1 MRWAGAL
8 AAATSAAATAMS
20 LGVVAFAQ
28 ASAPSVDLAW
38 SAPPE
43 CPSREV
49 VLAEVSSLLAGSGA
63 SAHPVSATATVER
76 ERDGGRWRVAL
87 SIRSDQGAGVRAL
100 DADSCAALGSAV
112 ALIVALAVDPTRR
125 AAASAAAGAG
135 AGASASAAASAGA
148 SADAGASASAD
159 AGASADA
166 SADASASGDAGAAEL
181 RDDAADRGEDDDGVR
196 LAVGAS
202 GAADFGVL
210 PSTAVGGVV
219 AVAGLYRRARV
230 EVRGRTYASQHAVD
244 PARPAQGVDL
254 GYLGL
259 DARACLAILT
269 AGGAA
274 RDGIGVGPC
283 LGIDLSRISGSGVG
297 GTKTFSGDGSW
308 SAVEAS
314 LLGSWA
320 LASAFALRVGVDL
333 LVPTSRPGFVVLAPD
348 GSTAETLHRPAP
360 IGGRFDLGGELRF
373 W

>member
-1 MRWAGAL
+1 MRWALAL

-20 LGVVAFAQ
+20 LAVVAFAQ
-28 ASAPSVDLAW
+28 SSAPAVDLMW

-43 CPSREV
+43 CPSREA
-49 VLAEVSSLLAGSGA
+49 VLGEVSSLLAGSDA
-63 SAHPVSATATVER
+63 SAHPVSANATV

-87 SIRSDQGAGVRAL
+87 SIRSDQGSGVRVL

-112 ALIVALAVDPTRR
+112 ALIVALAVDPTR
-125 AAASAAAGAG
+125 ASAGAG
-135 AGASASAAASAGA
+135 AGPDAGA
-148 SADAGASASAD
+148 SAEAEAEAGADAGASGGAEARAD
-159 AGASADA
+159 AGAA
-166 SADASASGDAGAAEL
+166 L
-181 RDDAADRGEDDDGVR
+181 VDDGDGVR
-196 LAVGAS
+196 LAVGAG
-202 GAADFGVL
+202 GAVDVGAL
-210 PSTAVGGVV
+210 PSAAVGGAVS
-219 AVAGLYRRARV
+219 VAGLYRRARV
-230 EVRGRTYASQHAVD
+230 EVRGRTYASQHTAD

-259 DARACLAILT
+259 DARACFAT
-269 AGGAA
+269 VATGRAA
-274 RDGIGVGPC
+274 RDGLQVGPC

-308 SAVEAS
+308 SAFEAS

-360 IGGRFDLGGELRF
+360 IGGRFDLGAELRF